1 MSERKKT
8 ARTGDCPAA
17 CDKNESAKAQ
27 KKTSAKK
34 KVRTALM
41 STVIALSASA
51 IAGLSVALYYSEQR
65 AGEQQSYISSME
77 AVYSRSYYDLLDS
90 ANDLEVQ
97 LMKLRAAGTPE
108 AQSRI
113 LYDVWQT
120 ATSASPSSASEFADM
135 LAGQNA
141 IFMTPSRSDTPL
153 CLHSMSGNTDIVFF
167 SSAKTDGVIS

>member
-51 IAGLSVALYYSEQR
+51 IAGLSVALYYSERR

-90 ANDLEVQ
+90 ANDLEV
-97 LMKLRAAGTPE
+97 
-108 AQSRI
+108 
-113 LYDVWQT
+113 
-120 ATSASPSSASEFADM
+120 
-135 LAGQNA
+135 
-141 IFMTPSRSDTPL
+141 
-153 CLHSMSGNTDIVFF
+153 
-167 SSAKTDGVIS
+167 